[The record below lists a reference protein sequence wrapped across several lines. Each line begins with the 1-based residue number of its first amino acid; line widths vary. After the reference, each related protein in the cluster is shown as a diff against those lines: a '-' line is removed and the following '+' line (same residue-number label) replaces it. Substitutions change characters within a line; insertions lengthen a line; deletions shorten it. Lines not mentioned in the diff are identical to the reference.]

1 MAKAAQGY
9 HKRDLYSDVT
19 ARIPG
24 ELQTGGAVMTL
35 ARWHAREAVK
45 QELYAQGIKVAH
57 VEASDALLSANLC
70 ADDDAL
76 LRGGRAEK
84 AGHDEKGGDRAKF
97 HRRTLAKRA

>member
-1 MAKAAQGY
+1 MN
-9 HKRDLYSDVT
+9 
-19 ARIPG
+19 
-24 ELQTGGAVMTL
+24 GAVMPL
-35 ARWHAREAVK
+35 SRWYAREAIK
-45 QELYAQGIKVAH
+45 KELYAQGIKVAH

-84 AGHDEKGGDRAKF
+84 AGHDEKGGDRAKL